1 MLRLD
6 WNVVFTII
14 NILVLYWILKRF
26 LLKPVMGVIEKR
38 QGMIDSQIADAE
50 EKQSKATKLQK
61 QYEQILG
68 GAKNESAQILDQA
81 KNRVNKEYDV
91 KVKDADQQAARILKQ
106 AQETIEL
113 ERQKV
118 LQNLKSEIS
127 KLALLSA
134 EKILKEESTKELN
147 QGIYNQF
154 LAKEGEWHDSDRN

>member
-14 NILVLYWILKRF
+14 NILVLYWILKKF

-50 EKQSKATKLQK
+50 KKQSTATKLQK

-68 GAKNESAQILDQA
+68 GAKNESAEILDQA
-81 KNRVNKEYDV
+81 KNRASKEYDV
-91 KVKDADQQAARILKQ
+91 KVKEADQQASLILKQ

-118 LQNLKSEIS
+118 LKSLKTEIS

-134 EKILKEESTKELN
+134 EKILKEENTKERD

-154 LAKEGEWHDSDRN
+154 LAKEGEWHDSDRK